1 MAKYHNR
8 KTRLGEMVF
17 DSGRERDRYLVL
29 KDAER
34 KGIIEQLNVHVR
46 FELIPAVKEKVKI
59 QLKTKEK
66 EVERTLQFPIS
77 YIADFQYVKNGELIV
92 EDVKIDPKVI
102 PKEFAL
108 KEKLMFWRYRI
119 KIRRVYKPTE
129 EV

>member
-17 DSGRERDRYLVL
+17 DSGRERDRYLIL

-34 KGIIEQLNVHVR
+34 KGIIEDLIVHAR
-46 FELIPAVKEKVKI
+46 FELIPAIKEKVKI

-66 EVERTLQFPIS
+66 EVERTIQFPIS
-77 YIADFQYVKNGELIV
+77 YIADFQYFKNGKVIV

>member
-1 MAKYHNR
+1 MTKYHNVR
-8 KTRLGEMVF
+8 TKLGNINF
-17 DSGRERDRYLVL
+17 DSIRERDRYLIL

-46 FELIPAVKEKVKI
+46 YELIPAVKEKVKI

-66 EVERTLQFPIS
+66 EVERTIQLPIS

-92 EDVKIDPKVI
+92 EDVKVEPKVI
-102 PKEFAL
+102 PKEFTL

-119 KIRRVYKPTE
+119 RIRRVYNPTE